1 MMSVKEGTCT
11 TSLRLE
17 SFLWL
22 LICAIVY
29 DSKDIEGAKTA
40 NRGIQLILEAE
51 YSKWSGEC
59 T

>member
-1 MMSVKEGTCT
+1 MMSVEEGTYT
-11 TSLRLE
+11 TSLHLE

-29 DSKDIEGAKTA
+29 ASKDIQGAKTA
-40 NRGIQLILEAE
+40 NRGIQLILKTQ